1 MPSGGRG
8 EHIPLEIQGRAGRV
22 EGMLIYNSEATF
34 RKAKFSKGGSP
45 EFRDVVEC
53 LRVKVLGS
61 ITRYFKNI
69 QSR

>member
-1 MPSGGRG
+1 
-8 EHIPLEIQGRAGRV
+8 
-22 EGMLIYNSEATF
+22 MLIYNSEATF

>member
-1 MPSGGRG
+1 
-8 EHIPLEIQGRAGRV
+8 
-22 EGMLIYNSEATF
+22 MLIYNSEATF

-61 ITRYFKNI
+61 ITRYFKKHTIKITLKINLEAF
-69 QSR
+69 